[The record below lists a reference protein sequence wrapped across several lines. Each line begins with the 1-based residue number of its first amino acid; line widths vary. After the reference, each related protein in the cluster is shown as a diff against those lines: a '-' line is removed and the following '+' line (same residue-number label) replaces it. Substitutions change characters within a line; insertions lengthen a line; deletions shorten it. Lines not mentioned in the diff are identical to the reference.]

1 MERSTAQ
8 PTGLEGPTA
17 IARSLSPITYFRR
30 NLGRTLPLAFVIVLS
45 VFLIAS
51 VVTVVNSID
60 LTVLTI
66 YNYTKVFTPVLPR
79 IGAAQF
85 GENVLRVPPGVQA
98 QIRKTPGVD
107 RMIETSGFFFNINTV
122 FGPFPFVCFGVKDG
136 DRDYLMKR
144 AGDTLV
150 PGGRMPAPG
159 KAEAVISEGLAHNK
173 KVKIGDVIAS
183 PLDTGTLVAAPAEVH
198 LVGILKGP
206 TWMAFTSRQFT
217 DEKLAAVPRSLLVT
231 TKNPADQGHVA
242 DTLFD
247 TLDKFQVQVLSF
259 NNLVKTLR
267 KSLASMYLIMH
278 LVNGTVIFVVAL
290 MAGMLSNI
298 YFTQRISEFAVLA
311 AIGLRRSTLVWH
323 AVSETT
329 ILTTIGW
336 GFGVLINW
344 GVLTLMKGSVFEPRG
359 MLIDPGDPASYL
371 NTLPIPVFIT
381 LFAIATIS
389 IRLSRLDPVTI
400 IERR

>member
-1 MERSTAQ
+1 MQKSEK
-8 PTGLEGPTA
+8 GPTT
-17 IARSLSPITYFRR
+17 IARPLNPITYFRR

-79 IGAAQF
+79 IAAALP
-85 GENVLRVPPGVQA
+85 GVDVVRVPPDVQA
-98 QIRKTPGVD
+98 QIKKTPNVD

-122 FGPFPFVCFGVKDG
+122 FGPFPFVCFGVTD
-136 DRDYLMKR
+136 DNRDYLLKR
-144 AGDTLV
+144 AGDSLL

-159 KAEAVISEGLAHNK
+159 QPEAVISEGLAHNK
-173 KVKIGDVIAS
+173 RVKVGDIIAS
-183 PLDTGTLVAAPAEVH
+183 PLDTGTLVAAPANIK
-198 LVGILKGP
+198 LVGILKGQ
-206 TWMAFTSRQFT
+206 TWMAFTSKQFT
-217 DEKLAAVPRSLLVT
+217 DEKLSVVPRSLLVT
-231 TKNPADQGHVA
+231 TKNPADQNALG
-242 DTLFD
+242 DTLFK
-247 TLDKFQVQVLSF
+247 TLPKFQVQVLSF
-259 NNLVKTLR
+259 NNLVQTLK
-267 KSLASMYLIMH
+267 KSLSSMYLIMH

-323 AVSETT
+323 AVSETA
-329 ILTTIGW
+329 ILTTLGW
-336 GFGVLINW
+336 LLGVAVNYGVLSA
-344 GVLTLMKGSVFEPRG
+344 MKGSVFEPRG
-359 MLIDPGDPASYL
+359 MLINPGDPYSYF

-381 LFAIATIS
+381 LFAVATIS
-389 IRLSRLDPVTI
+389 YRLSRLDPVTI